1 MGNKMIRL
9 SKGQWEAIGAQM
21 GLTKEAKG
29 AIPVLLSLH
38 GRLQE
43 IVAKLDRMGSEELR
57 HPKLESAAEKLHG
70 DIARFESLLDTY
82 GS

>member
-1 MGNKMIRL
+1 MSKMIKL
-9 SKGQWEAIGAQM
+9 SKEQWAAIGVEM
-21 GLTKEAKG
+21 GYIKEADI
-29 AIPVLLSLH
+29 AVPIVLSLH
-38 GRLQE
+38 SRLQE

-70 DIARFESLLDTY
+70 DISRFESLLDTY